1 MKHPASTSAVL
12 LLGLAFLVGGA
23 TWLLSGSD
31 ADDGPLAQV
40 PETAST
46 NEVGFVAVTPKE
58 EHKQMNLE
66 RTQREL
72 KRIKEV
78 GQEVGPDLYM
88 IPDANGDPTYYS
100 TKLLKGRGRNG
111 EPLFLSAQFK
121 KTRTLP
127 LRDPKKYIAPEPVK
141 FKAKPQPGVL
151 KVGKPSDQDADGE
164 APAGMDTGAGGA
176 GGGGSD
182 SNGKTKGG

>member
-72 KRIKEV
+72 KRIK
-78 GQEVGPDLYM
+78 G
-88 IPDANGDPTYYS
+88 
-100 TKLLKGRGRNG
+100 
-111 EPLFLSAQFK
+111 
-121 KTRTLP
+121 
-127 LRDPKKYIAPEPVK
+127 LRVESWA
-141 FKAKPQPGVL
+141 
-151 KVGKPSDQDADGE
+151 
-164 APAGMDTGAGGA
+164 
-176 GGGGSD
+176 
-182 SNGKTKGG
+182 